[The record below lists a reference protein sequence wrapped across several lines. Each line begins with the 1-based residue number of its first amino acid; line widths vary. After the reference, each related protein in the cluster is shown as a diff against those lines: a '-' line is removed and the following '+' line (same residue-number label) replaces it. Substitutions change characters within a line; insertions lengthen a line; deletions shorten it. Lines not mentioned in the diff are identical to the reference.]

1 MQPLPCG
8 ARHSPC
14 PESLALARSP
24 EQLDQARRDW
34 LAGLAH
40 QYAAQPSAQNALA
53 LARGQWMCG
62 DYDQAMTHFIAARD
76 RAPEIADTH
85 IALVRSASML
95 GLGEVEAHALD
106 LALQLHPRQPEL
118 ALQAALRQV
127 PDDLAAAR
135 HRLQPHLGDAL
146 CAQFDQALA
155 AIQAGDMPP
164 ADRSGDPQ
172 RIARQDS
179 LRWVQRHAGDRQVH
193 SGMPADVLLRAL
205 GAAPDHGLTLEC
217 GVYFGRSLRLIAERS
232 DGVVHGFDSFQGLP
246 EAWSA
251 HERAGAYS
259 TAGRLP
265 SVARNVELHVGWFED
280 TLPPFFAAH
289 PGPIRLLHI
298 DCDLYSST
306 RTVLEAADDRLVAGS
321 VLVFDDFL
329 GYPGYEQHELR
340 AFEEFVSA
348 RGIGWELLAA
358 CLIGREVAIRIIA
371 R

>member
-1 MQPLPCG
+1 M
-8 ARHSPC
+8 S
-14 PESLALARSP
+14 RSP

-34 LAGLAH
+34 LAGLARQH
-40 QYAAQPSAQNALA
+40 ASQPTAQSALA
-53 LARGQWMCG
+53 LARGHWLCG
-62 DYDQAMTHFIAARD
+62 DYEQAMTHFIAARD
-76 RAPEIADTH
+76 GAPAVADTH

-95 GLGEVEAHALD
+95 GLLELETSALQ

-127 PDDLAAAR
+127 PGDLAAAR
-135 HRLQPHLGDAL
+135 DLLQPHLQDGL

-155 AIQAGDMPP
+155 AIQAGAMPAP
-164 ADRSGDPQ
+164 DRSGDPQ
-172 RIARQDS
+172 AIARQDS
-179 LRWVQRHAGDRQVH
+179 LRWVQRHAPDRQVH
-193 SGMPADVLLRAL
+193 AGMPSDVLLRAL
-205 GAAPDHGLTLEC
+205 DATAGSGLTLEC
-217 GVYFGRSLRLIAERS
+217 GVYFGRSLRLIAERTH
-232 DGVVHGFDSFQGLP
+232 GAVHGFDSFQGLP

-251 HERAGAYS
+251 HEGAGAYS

-265 SVARNVELHVGWFED
+265 KVTANVELHAGWFEH

-306 RTVLEAADDRLVAGS
+306 RSVLDAADAHLVPGS

-340 AFEEFVSA
+340 AFEEYADA
-348 RGIGWELLAA
+348 RGLGWELIAA
-358 CLIGREVAIRIIA
+358 ALLGREVALRITS